1 MPTSSKAL
9 EKHIPKICLTI
20 LAPRNTERIQN
31 KQIYDQNFPQKYNL
45 LWSELAERNSLVS
58 ETPETKEVRFIT
70 LCTALTQENSSP
82 ARKNQQNLR
91 QKTEKV
97 NIKTSPILGNIQ
109 IFSSTGSFLR
119 PILVLFVCFPV
130 FGKVYKCN

>member
-9 EKHIPKICLTI
+9 EKHIPKNCLTI
-20 LAPRNTERIQN
+20 LPPRNTERIQN

-45 LWSELAERNSLVS
+45 FWSELAERNSLVS

-82 ARKNQQNLR
+82 ARKKSTKR
-91 QKTEKV
+91 ETKTEKV
-97 NIKTSPILGNIQ
+97 NTDLSHSG
-109 IFSSTGSFLR
+109 
-119 PILVLFVCFPV
+119 
-130 FGKVYKCN
+130 

>member
-45 LWSELAERNSLVS
+45 LWFELAERNSLVS

-91 QKTEKV
+91 QKNWKGE
-97 NIKTSPILGNIQ
+97 
-109 IFSSTGSFLR
+109 
-119 PILVLFVCFPV
+119 
-130 FGKVYKCN
+130 

>member
-1 MPTSSKAL
+1 MLTSRKAL

-45 LWSELAERNSLVS
+45 FWSELAERNSLVS

-97 NIKTSPILGNIQ
+97 NKDLSHIG
-109 IFSSTGSFLR
+109 
-119 PILVLFVCFPV
+119 
-130 FGKVYKCN
+130 